1 MSNKLFKDGDQNPMM
16 KTYDMRESI
25 EKALDTHATL
35 SDARFEVLDKGIG
48 YVGYAQA
55 HIQYTYEGDE
65 YVIVL
70 KKCSGKELGGHWVH
84 SKCAS
89 GGPPKI

>member
-1 MSNKLFKDGDQNPMM
+1 MM

-48 YVGYAQA
+48 NVLDEETKSAHGQA
-55 HIQYTYEGDE
+55 HIQYKYDGAE

-70 KKCSGKELGGHWVH
+70 KMCTGKELGGHWLH